1 MTIRS
6 TALANPKTPW
16 ERHASP
22 LVVGKDIL
30 DLIST
35 SMYVDPITIYREY
48 VQNSA
53 DAIDEF
59 RASEKRCGEMGRVDI
74 NIDAGHRRIR
84 IRDNGAGI
92 KAHLFEERLTSFGAS
107 AKRGTQ
113 ARGFRGVGRLC
124 GLGYCQELIFR
135 SRAAGESTVS
145 EIRWDCRRIKE
156 SLRSSGFGTSL
167 QDVVNSA
174 VEIRAI
180 AGEELPSQFFEVEL
194 LGIIRHRND
203 ALLNPNVVNSYLSQV
218 APVPFS
224 PAFRFG
230 DQITEVLDRVK
241 HMGDLEI
248 HISGVD
254 DRVYRPHRNSI
265 EFSGE
270 VFDDFAELEVLT
282 IPSLDGGTGAVG
294 WILHHNYK
302 GAIPAPELRGLR
314 VRTGNIQVGGND
326 LFQDNFPESRFNS
339 WTVGEIHTLDNR
351 IIPNGRRDHFE
362 QDVHFH
368 NLANHVTPV
377 ARAITGRCRRS
388 SVVRN
393 ALRDFERSAEL
404 ARQRLQTVRQGG
416 IRANERKQ
424 LLLQTQATISKMTRL
439 ASRDVLEESTRLRL
453 KGILRSL
460 QRSLARARHQ
470 NRSAKPLA
478 TLPPTKRRAYQDILQ
493 LIYECSNSHTSAHLL
508 VERILSRL
516 G

>member
-6 TALANPKTPW
+6 TALAKPTTSW

-22 LVVGKDIL
+22 LVIGKDIL

-35 SMYVDPITIYREY
+35 SMYVNPITIYREY

-59 RASEKRCGEMGRVDI
+59 RTSENSSQRIGRVDI
-74 NIDAGHRRIR
+74 DIDAGHRRIR
-84 IRDNGAGI
+84 ITDNGSGI
-92 KAHLFEERLTSFGAS
+92 KTRLFEERLTSFGAS
-107 AKRGTQ
+107 TKRGTL

-145 EIRWDCRRIKE
+145 EMRWDCRRIKE
-156 SLRSSGFGTSL
+156 SLRSSDFGTSL

-174 VEIRAI
+174 VEIRTI
-180 AGEELPSQFFEVEL
+180 DGKELPEHFFEVEL
-194 LGIIRHRND
+194 LGIIRHKND
-203 ALLNPNVVNSYLSQV
+203 ALLNPDVVSSYLSQV

-224 PAFRFG
+224 PTFRFG
-230 DQITEVLDRVK
+230 EQITEVLHTVK
-241 HMGDLEI
+241 QLGDLEI
-248 HISGVD
+248 RISGVA
-254 DRVYRPHRNSI
+254 DRVYRPHRDSI
-265 EFSGE
+265 QFNGGI
-270 VFDDFAELEVLT
+270 FDDFAELEVVT
-282 IPSLDGGTGAVG
+282 IPSLDGGTGAIG

-368 NLANHVTPV
+368 NLTNHVTPV

-388 SVVRN
+388 SIVRN
-393 ALRDFERSAEL
+393 VLRDFERSAEL
-404 ARQRLQTVRQGG
+404 VRQRLQTVRQGG
-416 IRANERKQ
+416 IGTSERKQ
-424 LLLQTQATISKMTRL
+424 LLLLTQDTISKMTRL
-439 ASRDVLEESTRLRL
+439 ASREVLEESTRSRFKHVL
-453 KGILRSL
+453 KSL
-460 QRSLARARHQ
+460 QRSLTRARHQ
-470 NRSAKPLA
+470 HRPAKPLT
-478 TLPPTKRRAYQDILQ
+478 TLPPSKRRAYQDVLE